1 MNSKASTAE
10 LISTSEPQD
19 DLWIPL
25 GTPSIIIPLERF
37 KDPYPY
43 PGSAT
48 IHQRNTETPI
58 PENQFKLTLNL
69 QQGLLQVEVV
79 ASASSSAAD
88 LRREK
93 TGIETETK
101 AFTGFTDAEREEFK
115 SEVGIKSDILRNFYG
130 LSTRKRCLGDSGN
143 ILKVDN
149 GMTKANHGP
158 LRSNQVSKC
167 RIGNLK
173 NMKKIDVGTIGN
185 VDGMIEDGEM
195 NCYVA
200 TTEDKMEERKKGA
213 PNLTI
218 PIATST
224 SMMRSMKRWSVAM
237 RDHGLF
243 GPSSGCTDNSIE
255 IETEQNAQVRERE
268 SSESSSSSSDIHSLL
283 ELNSMKFGSEGDAD
297 DDDWNSVDDDGQRE
311 LYETG
316 MLPPAYPK
324 KTLVLV
330 SPTPSLA
337 EENCDLFCGCEE
349 EKDADMNGDD
359 DDFGRAKKE
368 VPKSAENKQAM
379 ETGGMFDVSK
389 MLTSGR

>member
-1 MNSKASTAE
+1 MNSKASTTAE

-19 DLWIPL
+19 DSWIPL
-25 GTPSIIIPLERF
+25 QTPSIIIPLERF

-48 IHQRNTETPI
+48 VHQRNTETPI
-58 PENQFKLTLNL
+58 PENQFKLTWNL

-79 ASASSSAAD
+79 ESASSSAAD

-93 TGIETETK
+93 TGIETEAK

-115 SEVGIKSDILRNFYG
+115 SKVGIKSDILRNFYG
-130 LSTRKRCLGDSGN
+130 LSARKRCLGDSGN

-158 LRSNQVSKC
+158 LRSNQVIKC
-167 RIGNLK
+167 GIGNL
-173 NMKKIDVGTIGN
+173 NNLKIGIGRRI
-185 VDGMIEDGEM
+185 VDGVIEDGKM

-200 TTEDKMEERKKGA
+200 TTKDKMEKREMGA
-213 PNLTI
+213 PNLSI
-218 PIATST
+218 PISTST
-224 SMMRSMKRWSVAM
+224 SRSVVKRWSDSR

-268 SSESSSSSSDIHSLL
+268 SSESSSSSSDIFPSLL
-283 ELNSMKFGSEGDAD
+283 EHNSLKFGSENDA
-297 DDDWNSVDDDGQRE
+297 DDDWNSVDDDE

-337 EENCDLFCGCEE
+337 EEKCDLFCGCEE
-349 EKDADMNGDD
+349 EKDADMIGDD
-359 DDFGRAKKE
+359 DDFERAKKE
-368 VPKSAENKQAM
+368 VPKSAENKNSI
-379 ETGGMFDVSK
+379 ETGGMFGVSK
-389 MLTSGR
+389 MLTSGRYEKV